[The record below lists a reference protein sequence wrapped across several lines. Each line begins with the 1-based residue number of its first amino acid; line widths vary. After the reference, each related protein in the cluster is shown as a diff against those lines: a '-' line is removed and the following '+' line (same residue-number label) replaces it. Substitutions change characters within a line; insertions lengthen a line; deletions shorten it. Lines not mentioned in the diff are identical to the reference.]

1 MAQFTSYDA
10 IGIKEQ
16 VDDLITNL
24 SPTKTPFQASIGGD
38 KTTQKIFDW
47 QEDSL
52 RAVQDN
58 NQQEGFT
65 ASDVALVPTVMRE
78 NVTQILS
85 ETIKVSGS
93 MDASDTYGR
102 AKESAYQTS
111 KSMSQ
116 VKRDFENA
124 LVGTAQAK
132 VKPTDNTTNRKMA
145 GFQRQL
151 LNDGSN
157 AMATTNTVIYTGSTS
172 TTPSETN
179 VLDVLQGLY
188 NNGAE
193 PSVIQVTPANSRV
206 VADFAKASGRYRT
219 LDNAAGDKN
228 TTIINVVDVYVSP
241 FGTQKVMLNR
251 FLKAKN
257 TLIYDPDM
265 WKKVSFRPWFRET
278 LAKTGDNSM
287 SMIVGEYSLKHKAF
301 LASGAVVEAVAG
313 ANVY

>member
-16 VDDLITNL
+16 VDDIITNL
-24 SPTKTPFQASIGGD
+24 SPTKTPFQASIGND

-52 RAVQDN
+52 RAVIDN

-65 ASDVALVPTVMRE
+65 ASDVAIVPTVLRE

-93 MDASDTYGR
+93 MDASDAYGR

-132 VKPTDNTTNRKMA
+132 VKPADNTTNRKMA

-151 LNDGSN
+151 LNDGGN
-157 AMATTNTVIYTGSTS
+157 AMSTANTVLYTGSTS
-172 TTPSETN
+172 TVPNETN
-179 VLDVLQGLY
+179 LLDVLQGLY
-188 NNGAE
+188 NNGAD
-193 PSVIQVTPANSRV
+193 PSVIQVTPANTRTL
-206 VADFAKASGRYRT
+206 ADFAKASGRYRT
-219 LDNAAGDKN
+219 LDNGGGKDNK
-228 TTIINVVDVYVSP
+228 TIINVVDLYVSP
-241 FGTQKVMLNR
+241 FGEQRVMLNR
-251 FLKAKN
+251 FLRTKN
-257 TLIYDPDM
+257 TLVYDPSM
-265 WKKVSFRPWFRET
+265 WKKVTFRPWFRET
-278 LAKTGDNSM
+278 LAKTGDNTS
-287 SMIVGEYSLKHKAF
+287 SMIVGEFSLKHKAF
-301 LASGAVVEAVAG
+301 LASGAIVEAAAS